1 MKEQAIERGS
11 KMFLDCSDDGDASKS
26 IDSAIIFKLKLE
38 KMLKDCRA
46 RKPLAFKYSLF
57 AYVNGKLK

>member
-1 MKEQAIERGS
+1 
-11 KMFLDCSDDGDASKS
+11 MFLDCSDDGDASKS